1 MDLNELL
8 HAHQV
13 SVMRASTAGDD
24 QGRDGHFSKVT
35 EYAERIRQLRVM
47 RQDSEAPARIAEPE
61 TIIYGTYAGAATGQP
76 GAGTAVNSW
85 EGEGGTLDPP
95 EVITPDAV
103 RTTLV
108 RQYYVGEYVYQDLDL
123 AVAEH
128 MRQLSHTGAADE
140 CRTA

>member
-13 SVMRASTAGDD
+13 SVMQASAAGDD
-24 QGRDGHFSKVT
+24 RGGDDHFTKVA
-35 EYAERIRQLRVM
+35 EYAERIRQLRAL
-47 RQDSEAPARIAEPE
+47 RQDHEAPMRLAEPD
-61 TIIYGTYAGAATGQP
+61 TIIYGTYAGAAGQP
-76 GAGTAVNSW
+76 AAAAAVNSW
-85 EGEGGTLDPP
+85 EGEGGALDPP
-95 EVITPDAV
+95 EGIAPAAV
-103 RTTLV
+103 RTTLL
-108 RQYYVGEYVYQDLDL
+108 RQYHVGAYVYQDLDL